1 METEDHI
8 ILLDSIQYEEPLQ
21 IYTHYSEEGIVI
33 VKQSNP
39 FFSVR

>member
-8 ILLDSIQYEEPLQ
+8 ILLDSIQYEPLQ